1 MNLVEVHVIQTV
13 APSNLNRDDT
23 GSPKDAL
30 FGGVRRARLSSQS
43 QKRAVREYFRQRLVP
58 LLFHAEDLAVRTR
71 RLPDALVEKLRGR
84 SPEAVRAAVG
94 AALRALGFEL
104 TGDGVTQYLFFLGRR
119 KLDRLAEL
127 VGEHWDVLTAPVHR
141 GAASDRGGGGAR
153 PRSAKPEVPKDLV
166 STLSEVLRGDRAID
180 LALFGRMLADDPR
193 WGVDG
198 ATQVA
203 HAISTHRVD
212 REFDFYTAVDDLQ
225 PREET
230 GAGMMGDVEFVSATF
245 YRYANIN
252 LDQLRENLDGDID
265 LAVKGARGFLQ
276 AFVLTLPKGKQNSF
290 AAHNPPVF
298 VAFLARPDAMPRN
311 LVVAFERPVRESPD
325 RSLAG
330 VSVEHLLRH
339 WQRLDCAY
347 GAPTS
352 EQVALVN
359 ISDGEVVYH
368 AADRVESLEKALDRI
383 EPAIRKLVGG
393 TA

>member
-23 GSPKDAL
+23 GSPKDAP

-43 QKRAVREYFRQRLVP
+43 QKRAVRDYFRDRLVSS
-58 LLFHAEDLAVRTR
+58 LFSPEDLAVRTR
-71 RLPDALVEKLRGR
+71 RLPDALVEKLRDR
-84 SPEAVRAAVG
+84 PPEAVRAAVG
-94 AALRALGFEL
+94 AALRTLGFEV
-104 TGDGVTQYLFFLGRR
+104 TGDGVTQYLFFLGTR

-127 VGEHWDVLTAPVHR
+127 VREHWNVLTAPV
-141 GAASDRGGGGAR
+141 DRRKAQDPGSGRAR
-153 PRSAKPEVPKDLV
+153 RRSAKPEAPEDLV
-166 STLSEVLRGDRAID
+166 RTLSEVLHGDKAID

-198 ATQVA
+198 AAQVA

-225 PREET
+225 AREET

-252 LDQLRENLDGDID
+252 LDQLRKNLDGDID
-265 LAVKGARGFLQ
+265 LAVKGVCGFLE

-298 VAFLARPDAMPRN
+298 VAFLVRRDAMPRN
-311 LVVAFERPVRESPD
+311 LLGAFERPVRESLD

-347 GAPTS
+347 GTPDG

-368 AADRVESLEKALDRI
+368 AADRVESLKDALQRI
-383 EPAIRKLVGG
+383 EPAIRRLVGG
-393 TA
+393 AP